1 MTSKKVRVLVGSP
14 IYQKPHILQKFLLS
28 LKRLDTEGK
37 ELAYFFIDDNED
49 ERSSQMLEDF
59 SQEQN
64 NVKLLA
70 SNQSDVY
77 VCNGTTHYWNENLVW
92 KVADFKNMI
101 IEHAIKEQYDYLF
114 LIDSDLLL
122 YPQTINQLISA
133 NKDITSNIFW
143 TKWQPDAE
151 ERPQVWL
158 YDEYTQWEISRGK
171 ALTDSEI
178 NTRYQ
183 SFIRQMRTPGV
194 HKVGGLGACTLIS
207 QKALKAGVNFNRIE
221 NLTFWGEDRH
231 FCIRAA
237 ALGISMYVDT
247 HLPAYHIYR
256 DSDLEGAMEF
266 LDRTDMGEGSKVAS
280 HPKLT
285 LSMVMK
291 NESERY
297 LRKVL
302 EEIRDYI
309 DEAVIIDDGST
320 DNSAEVCLEVLK
332 GIPVRII
339 RNDISKFSNEIELR
353 KMQWTETV
361 KSNPDWILNLDA
373 DEVFENRFKEEV
385 RQLISDQEVD
395 VYCFRLYDFWN
406 ETHYRED
413 EHWCAHQYY
422 RPFLVR
428 YREGVECKWNDRPQH
443 CGRFAEN
450 VFELPHKLS
459 DIRLKHLGWVKK
471 EDRMAKFKRY
481 RELDPDGTYGSTEQ
495 YQSILDEN
503 PNLIRFEE

>member
-1 MTSKKVRVLVGSP
+1 
-14 IYQKPHILQKFLLS
+14 
-28 LKRLDTEGK
+28 
-37 ELAYFFIDDNED
+37 
-49 ERSSQMLEDF
+49 
-59 SQEQN
+59 
-64 NVKLLA
+64 
-70 SNQSDVY
+70 
-77 VCNGTTHYWNENLVW
+77 
-92 KVADFKNMI
+92 
-101 IEHAIKEQYDYLF
+101 
-114 LIDSDLLL
+114 
-122 YPQTINQLISA
+122 
-133 NKDITSNIFW
+133 
-143 TKWQPDAE
+143 
-151 ERPQVWL
+151 
-158 YDEYTQWEISRGK
+158 
-171 ALTDSEI
+171 
-178 NTRYQ
+178 
-183 SFIRQMRTPGV
+183 
-194 HKVGGLGACTLIS
+194 
-207 QKALKAGVNFNRIE
+207 
-221 NLTFWGEDRH
+221 
-231 FCIRAA
+231 
-237 ALGISMYVDT
+237 
-247 HLPAYHIYR
+247 
-256 DSDLEGAMEF
+256 
-266 LDRTDMGEGSKVAS
+266 
-280 HPKLT
+280 
-285 LSMVMK
+285 MK

-302 EEIRDYI
+302 AEIRDYI

-428 YREGVECKWNDRPQH
+428 YREGFECKWNDRPQH